1 VSENGNLILLVD
13 DEEDLVLALKARFL
27 AAGYEVEV
35 ARDGLEALQ
44 KARSVEPEIIVL
56 DVMLPK
62 MDGFK
67 ICRLL
72 KFDSRYSRIPII
84 MLSARG
90 QEIDRETGK
99 KAGADEY
106 MVKPFDSALLLQR
119 IRELIRSEQ

>member
-1 VSENGNLILLVD
+1 MSENGNLILLVD